1 MLRAVAPRFRI
12 AREGGIRRA
21 ATGYGSRLHL
31 EKEQSAPRCS
41 LPCDWGT
48 AAWPAAWIAAA
59 AAVSGT
65 TTAPTHASGHC
76 GGHPTHQ
83 RRTPAFSR

>member
-1 MLRAVAPRFRI
+1 MLRAVVPRFRI

-21 ATGYGSRLHL
+21 ATGYGVAPAFGKGAVSASLLPSMRLGHCGV
-31 EKEQSAPRCS
+31 PG
-41 LPCDWGT
+41 P
-48 AAWPAAWIAAA
+48 WIAAA

-83 RRTPAFSR
+83 RRTPALRR